1 MDKNL
6 MKSLCIQ
13 TLKQMRLDAQITQ
26 AQLANM
32 LGKPQSFVSKYENGD
47 RSLEISEVYLICK
60 ELNKSLCDFEEILE
74 WFFFDLFNYEIHQ
87 KLELKYTEFKGAY
100 TFFEN
105 PLKPLFA
112 SILDNNYYLF
122 INNSYT

>member
-26 AQLANM
+26 AQLAKM

-74 WFFFDLFNYEIHQ
+74 
-87 KLELKYTEFKGAY
+87 
-100 TFFEN
+100 
-105 PLKPLFA
+105 
-112 SILDNNYYLF
+112 SF
-122 INNSYT
+122 IQESS

>member
-47 RSLEISEVYLICK
+47 RSLEISEVDLICK

-74 WFFFDLFNYEIHQ
+74 
-87 KLELKYTEFKGAY
+87 
-100 TFFEN
+100 
-105 PLKPLFA
+105 
-112 SILDNNYYLF
+112 SF
-122 INNSYT
+122 IQEST

>member
-60 ELNKSLCDFEEILE
+60 E
-74 WFFFDLFNYEIHQ
+74 
-87 KLELKYTEFKGAY
+87 
-100 TFFEN
+100 
-105 PLKPLFA
+105 
-112 SILDNNYYLF
+112 
-122 INNSYT
+122 

>member
-32 LGKPQSFVSKYENGD
+32 LGKPQSFVSKYENGY
-47 RSLEISEVYLICK
+47 SSFEISDVYLICI
-60 ELNKSLCDFEEILE
+60 ELNMSLCDFEEILE
-74 WFFFDLFNYEIHQ
+74 
-87 KLELKYTEFKGAY
+87 
-100 TFFEN
+100 
-105 PLKPLFA
+105 
-112 SILDNNYYLF
+112 SF
-122 INNSYT
+122 IQEST

>member
-47 RSLEISEVYLICK
+47 RSLEISEV
-60 ELNKSLCDFEEILE
+60 
-74 WFFFDLFNYEIHQ
+74 
-87 KLELKYTEFKGAY
+87 
-100 TFFEN
+100 
-105 PLKPLFA
+105 
-112 SILDNNYYLF
+112 
-122 INNSYT
+122 

>member
-26 AQLANM
+26 SQLAKM
-32 LGKPQSFVSKYENGD
+32 LEKPQSFVSKYENGD

-60 ELNKSLCDFEEILE
+60 ELNKSLSDFEEISESLIQE
-74 WFFFDLFNYEIHQ
+74 
-87 KLELKYTEFKGAY
+87 
-100 TFFEN
+100 
-105 PLKPLFA
+105 
-112 SILDNNYYLF
+112 SI
-122 INNSYT
+122 

>member
-1 MDKNL
+1 

-60 ELNKSLCDFEEILE
+60 ELNQSLCGFEEILE
-74 WFFFDLFNYEIHQ
+74 
-87 KLELKYTEFKGAY
+87 
-100 TFFEN
+100 
-105 PLKPLFA
+105 
-112 SILDNNYYLF
+112 SF
-122 INNSYT
+122 IQEST